1 MRASVKTT
9 IDGWPDARQRV
20 SPGETPHVVVIGPY
34 HRRMRIA
41 MTLNH
46 MASPSESLA
55 LAMALDDAGADEVW
69 VPETWGFDAPSLMGA
84 IAVNTRRIC
93 IGAVLPVFTRS
104 PALIAQTA
112 AGVDALS
119 GGRALLGLG
128 TSGPQVVEGW
138 HGIPFARPLAEL
150 REAVSACRTVW
161 ARELLKVDGPRPIP
175 LPGSD
180 DRPLRIITEPER
192 ASLPIAL
199 AAMSPGAVRLA
210 AEVADRWW
218 PLFATPAAIDG
229 HWAAPLEEGRARRNA
244 SLAPLQVMVS
254 AVVGV
259 GGGDVQAAARAAA
272 RREMAFYVGS
282 MGSRNRN
289 YYAATVSAIGFPDEA
304 AAIQDAA
311 LGGHRE
317 QAERMVSDAM
327 VDAMAVIGTED
338 LVRQRLTALADAGVS
353 VLVLSPAT
361 PDPIGAVEALRR
373 IMG

>member
-1 MRASVKTT
+1 M
-9 IDGWPDARQRV
+9 
-20 SPGETPHVVVIGPY
+20 PGRDTHLVVIGPY
-34 HRRMRIA
+34 HPRMRIA

-46 MASPSESLA
+46 MAAPAESLA
-55 LAMALDDAGADEVW
+55 LAMDLDDAGADEVW

-84 IAVNTRRIC
+84 IAINTRRIC

-104 PALIAQTA
+104 PALTAQTA

-128 TSGPQVVEGW
+128 TSGPLVVEGW

-150 REAVSACRTVW
+150 REVVSASRTVW
-161 ARELLKVDGPRPIP
+161 AREPLTVDGPRPIP

-180 DRPLRIITEPER
+180 HRPLRIITRPER
-192 ASLPIAL
+192 SSIPIAL
-199 AAMSPGAVRLA
+199 AAMAPRAVRLA

-218 PLFATPAAIDG
+218 PLFATPAAIAG
-229 HWAAPLEEGRARRNA
+229 HWAGPLAEGRARRHA
-244 SLAPLQVMVS
+244 SLAPLHIMAS

-259 GGGDVQAAARAAA
+259 GGEDAQAAARAVA

-282 MGSRNRN
+282 MGSRDRN
-289 YYAATVSAIGFPDEA
+289 YYADTVSAIGFPDEA

-311 LGGHRE
+311 LGGQRE

-327 VDAMAVIGTED
+327 VDAMAVVGTED
-338 LVRQRLTALADAGVS
+338 SVRPRLTALADAGVS

-361 PDPIGAVEALRR
+361 PDPIGAVQALRR